1 MLAQIYLF
9 LVETRPV
16 NTTKIIQTCYCVV
29 TFYFCLFV
37 FIFSLTFSLLSMRL
51 FVVAV
56 TNTIIDNINL
66 KNAKIQYEEEY
77 DSRFLH

>member
-1 MLAQIYLF
+1 
-9 LVETRPV
+9 
-16 NTTKIIQTCYCVV
+16 
-29 TFYFCLFV
+29 
-37 FIFSLTFSLLSMRL
+37 MRL